1 MPQKP
6 AYRLITN
13 GSLVQ
18 RFFQGF
24 RHLLQGEPAVQHQN
38 PDEFPVVMLIT
49 PAQFRPKPVVNVRE
63 GCHTEGPGL
72 GKRPGFV

>member
-1 MPQKP
+1 LPVP
-6 AYRLITN
+6 LLPI
-13 GSLVQ
+13 Q
-18 RFFQGF
+18 RTFSRAFN
-24 RHLLQGEPAVQHQN
+24 LLQGEPAVQHQN
-38 PDEFPVVMLIT
+38 PDEFPVAMLIT